1 MPDAPT
7 TTRLNE
13 VWAEGL
19 RRTLEAAQD
28 IYEFHTSRLLSEAQS
43 PIEELFLIGLVVE
56 SDGNDLLIKPQHQIG
71 PYRVDVLLEWWDSG
85 FDQENQTPHGEVIVE
100 LDGHDFHERTKAQAA
115 ADKSRDRYLT
125 GEQYRVIRFTGSEV
139 YADPFGCARNAIH
152 VAAMAFYEGQG
163 MRRR

>member
-1 MPDAPT
+1 MPTTID
-7 TTRLNE
+7 TTRLNQIY
-13 VWAEGL
+13 AEGL
-19 RRTLEAAQD
+19 RRIQQAAEE
-28 IYEFHTSRLLSEAQS
+28 IYGYRVAALLDEAQS
-43 PIEELFLIGLVVE
+43 PIEELFLVALVVE

-71 PYRVDVLLEWWDSG
+71 PHRVDVLLEWWDSC
-85 FDQENQTPHGEVIVE
+85 FEPENQTPHGEVIVE

-139 YADPFGCARNAIH
+139 YADPFKCAHDAIH

-163 MRRR
+163 MKLR